1 MHIYLFVIFV
11 GKCLLKCKVVAEVDN
26 IIPYSVIPSQFGTIW
41 LAENGSEN
49 ETISLILYLSAT
61 LFCWT
66 IMTLCMCI
74 IFTPEAKVDYKMV
87 VTNAFE
93 FVIANGCKTEHAI
106 FLIYDSVK

>member
-1 MHIYLFVIFV
+1 
-11 GKCLLKCKVVAEVDN
+11 
-26 IIPYSVIPSQFGTIW
+26 
-41 LAENGSEN
+41 
-49 ETISLILYLSAT
+49 
-61 LFCWT
+61 
-66 IMTLCMCI
+66 MCI

>member
-1 MHIYLFVIFV
+1 MRIYLFLIFV
-11 GKCLLKCKVVAEVDN
+11 GKCLLKCNVVAEVDN

-41 LAENGSEN
+41 LAENGFEN
-49 ETISLILYLSAT
+49 ETISFIFYLSAT
-61 LFCWT
+61 LFVEQLWHCV
-66 IMTLCMCI
+66 CI